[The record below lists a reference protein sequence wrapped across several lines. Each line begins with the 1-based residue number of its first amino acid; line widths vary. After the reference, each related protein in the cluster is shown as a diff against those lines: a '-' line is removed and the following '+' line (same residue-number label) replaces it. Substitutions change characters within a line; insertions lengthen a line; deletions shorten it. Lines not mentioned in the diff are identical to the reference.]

1 MEGLKLL
8 RTMRL
13 LTPPTLLMIQVL
25 QIAKKNKNWTM
36 DQMKV
41 MKIVNRK
48 MKSKEQIIK
57 IKMKT
62 LQTLPKLFPREKKN
76 HLATK

>member
-1 MEGLKLL
+1 
-8 RTMRL
+8 MRL

-36 DQMKV
+36 NQMKV

-57 IKMKT
+57 IKMT
-62 LQTLPKLFPREKKN
+62 ESLETLPKLFPREKKN